1 MTVRKNFLFRD
12 EVARHLEEIAR
23 REGKTQTQ
31 VVQEAIETT
40 YGKSEK
46 ERKLEALEAL
56 TGSLTGKIG
65 DIDLKKERAEYLAE
79 KYGY

>member
-56 TGSLTGKIG
+56 TDSFHGELTDV
-65 DIDLKKERAEYLAE
+65 DIRQVRTDKALYHAQ
-79 KYGY
+79 

>member
-23 REGKTQTQ
+23 HQGKTQTQ
-31 VVQEAIETT
+31 VVQEAIEAT
-40 YGKSEK
+40 YGQSEK
-46 ERKLEALEAL
+46 ERKLAALEELVGCAN
-56 TGSLTGKIG
+56 GKIG
-65 DIDLKKERAEYLAE
+65 DIDLKKARAEYLAE

>member
-23 REGKTQTQ
+23 HQGKTQTQ
-31 VVQEAIETT
+31 VVQEAIEVT
-40 YGKSEK
+40 YGQSEK
-46 ERKLEALEAL
+46 ESKLAALDAL
-56 TGSLTGKIG
+56 VGSMNGKIG
-65 DIDLKKERAEYLAE
+65 DMDIKEARAEYLAE

>member
-46 ERKLEALEAL
+46 ERRLEALEAL
-56 TGSLTGKIG
+56 TGRLTGKIG